1 MVAKKAVG
9 NCCYESIHKILELC
23 YLQNLSINYVR
34 SNIIR
39 GEIRKRR
46 LDQDFDR
53 IAVSS
58 SRKSYIE
65 LAVGEDWLTK
75 DNFTIRTTEI
85 WCFRMESFGT
95 TILAVR
101 NLRDW

>member
-75 DNFTIRTTEI
+75 RSTYEPCAVTEA
-85 WCFRMESFGT
+85 FRRIYVSE
-95 TILAVR
+95 
-101 NLRDW
+101 